1 MKPNER
7 EAHLKKQVEDR
18 NKAQAELKGL
28 LKKRGDFIAKKNAE
42 LKKAGKLKG
51 FDAQVQNLIREQAA
65 PKGIAY

>member
-1 MKPNER
+1 MKPKER
-7 EAHLKKQVEDR
+7 EDYLKKQVEDR

-28 LKKRGDFIAKKNAE
+28 LKKRADFIAKKNAE

-51 FDAQVQNLIREQAA
+51 FDAKVQNLIREQAA